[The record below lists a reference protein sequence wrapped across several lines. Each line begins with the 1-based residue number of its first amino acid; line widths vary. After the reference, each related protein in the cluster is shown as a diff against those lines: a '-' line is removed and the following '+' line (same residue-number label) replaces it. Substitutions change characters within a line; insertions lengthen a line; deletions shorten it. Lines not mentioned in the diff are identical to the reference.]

1 MGHTAGQLAPSVPK
15 WVKLPIPMR
24 ARRYHN
30 DLMRMLNATDRSA
43 IIAVPV
49 GLNESTHVA

>member
-1 MGHTAGQLAPSVPK
+1 
-15 WVKLPIPMR
+15 MR